1 MGGWAGSI
9 RCRARTSEHG
19 EPGGSQAK
27 PPAPCRAPA
36 QQHGRSDGGQKG
48 RAGPP
53 PPGWRGSE
61 PGVWASSS
69 LCAAQLCAFQRCPRF
84 SSADPWGWSQ
94 ASGCLS
100 ALPWT
105 CCRCVEGCPLP
116 ILSTCL
122 PVTQGSC
129 LPPGAFLAVRLPF
142 LPARGLGDPPFPSQ
156 DWPRGTHTAPLVSR
170 PSVPAG
176 LPPWAERATR
186 WGGVRRLCGNKQR
199 L

>member
-1 MGGWAGSI
+1 MAGLGASGAGLGPLSTGSRVGHRPSPQPRAERPPSNTGGAMGGRKGGLGLLPHDGEVRSLGS
-9 RCRARTSEHG
+9 
-19 EPGGSQAK
+19 
-27 PPAPCRAPA
+27 
-36 QQHGRSDGGQKG
+36 
-48 RAGPP
+48 GPRP
-53 PPGWRGSE
+53 
-61 PGVWASSS
+61 
-69 LCAAQLCAFQRCPRF
+69 
-84 SSADPWGWSQ
+84 
-94 ASGCLS
+94 LS
-100 ALPWT
+100 ALPS
-105 CCRCVEGCPLP
+105 CVPFRGAHASPVLIPGDGHRPRAAPRLCPGRAVVVWRAGPLP